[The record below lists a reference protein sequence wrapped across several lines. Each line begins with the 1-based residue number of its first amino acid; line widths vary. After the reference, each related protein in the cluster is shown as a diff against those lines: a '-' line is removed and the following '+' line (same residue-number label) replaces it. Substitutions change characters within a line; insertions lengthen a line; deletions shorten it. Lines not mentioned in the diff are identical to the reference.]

1 MIHCFDHRF
10 IVWLVAWWTCNELL
24 CNTDWRLW
32 MHHLSS
38 LLLFLTPLLALP
50 DTCFSLSFLGA
61 VYFFLAVF
69 TLVCACL
76 CFTRFIKGSSSEL
89 PSEIPESRHMK
100 RSYIIHR
107 YKIQCITIIIITATV
122 PRLFLDVLTCNSA
135 FAFLFSFPDF
145 FLAIRLTKG
154 TSSSS
159 SEVLS
164 EDEKSFQKL
173 ALLDST
179 GKWLIISLGHPPKR
193 ATYLLVIG
201 LYVLLSFFFLKPSA
215 L

>member
-1 MIHCFDHRF
+1 
-10 IVWLVAWWTCNELL
+10 
-24 CNTDWRLW
+24 

-61 VYFFLAVF
+61 VYFLAVF

-76 CFTRFIKGSSSEL
+76 SFTRFIKGSSSEL
-89 PSEIPESRHMK
+89 PSEIPENRHMK
-100 RSYIIHR
+100 RSYIIHC
-107 YKIQCITIIIITATV
+107 YKIQCFTIIIITAPV
-122 PRLFLDVLTCNSA
+122 PRLFLDALTCNSA

-159 SEVLS
+159 SSELLS

-173 ALLDST
+173 ALNLLDST
-179 GKWLIISLGHPPKR
+179 GKWLIVSLGHPPKR